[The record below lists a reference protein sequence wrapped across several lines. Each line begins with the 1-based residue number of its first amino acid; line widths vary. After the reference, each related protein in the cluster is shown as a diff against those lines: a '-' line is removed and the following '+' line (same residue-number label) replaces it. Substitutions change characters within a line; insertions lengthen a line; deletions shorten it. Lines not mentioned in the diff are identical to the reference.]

1 MRITL
6 SLFNISV
13 SFQQLVNINNSF
25 PNKKGTFPPL
35 FSVQCTLLTFLG
47 PIEAPKL
54 EVIDMYDFTK
64 ILLHWEPISKHGSR
78 GEVLGYRIQY
88 WLSEVQETP
97 VIATVKYEGYI
108 FAPNRTTTLTG
119 LQPFSRYRIRIQ
131 AFTEG
136 GYGVWSQEHNGGDVT
151 FTVCYSQ

>member
-1 MRITL
+1 
-6 SLFNISV
+6 
-13 SFQQLVNINNSF
+13 
-25 PNKKGTFPPL
+25 
-35 FSVQCTLLTFLG
+35 
-47 PIEAPKL
+47 
-54 EVIDMYDFTK
+54 MYDFTK
-64 ILLHWEPISKHGSR
+64 ILLYWEPISKHGSR

-151 FTVCYSQ
+151 FTVCYSQWFYILKSKKASTITAKSSWNTHAFLRFSGSFPFLCQQQEWKPPPPVKQC